1 MIKPQ
6 SALRSAK
13 RASAK
18 ITLPSPLA
26 DVSVWRKK
34 KLASLM
40 VAHAGVRHEAVGLN
54 SLVVM
59 VTKMGV
65 FDAGVSVLTCDRVY
79 LGMVA
84 ALLAVELETAWYAF
98 DL

>member
-1 MIKPQ
+1 
-6 SALRSAK
+6 
-13 RASAK
+13 
-18 ITLPSPLA
+18 
-26 DVSVWRKK
+26 
-34 KLASLM
+34 M
-40 VAHAGVRHEAVGLN
+40 VALAGVRHEAVGLN

-65 FDAGVSVLTCDRVY
+65 LDPGVCVLACYRVD
-79 LGMVA
+79 LGTVA